1 MSALLRSMLLL
12 ALTGALLVGC
22 GEKAEETMEA
32 EAPEASE
39 APAAEAPAAE
49 AAPTSGGGYEPE
61 ERIPGITI
69 DPSELET
76 FDGPVGEVPAE

>member
-22 GEKAEETMEA
+22 GEKAEEATEA
-32 EAPEASE
+32 EAPMAEEAT
-39 APAAEAPAAE
+39 AVEAPAAE
-49 AAPTSGGGYEPE
+49 AAATSGGGYVPTDD
-61 ERIPGITI
+61 ERVPGITI

-76 FDGPVGEVPAE
+76 SDAEAE